1 MEICRFWTWKR
12 SRNASSCYIAG
23 PSLTFKHPHH
33 IVDDFSRL
41 AQHTHT
47 QIEKQINE
55 LPSLS
60 SSPESETD
68 WFPSSTAQIPQ
79 KGIIQWLRDVA
90 TIPYPSGK
98 NWVSDLVEA
107 KSSWRSSTPGPRD
120 VEENTR
126 CLPLS
131 KSPGNRQVSKVVQ
144 EHFQFKEI
152 IANKSRTWKIS
163 IKNISFTAMKQ
174 LGEEVVETTYSK
186 FSGHSSTKWCGHK
199 CTSTPHM
206 TAPLWAEHQFFNFS
220 FQAVHL
226 CLIAMSKHAS
236 SEDGRIPCSNGLFL
250 DFHVGFWE
258 STFFSQTN
266 IKRLKHEV
274 LNVWLPCFMWK
285 SSFCMRANKS
295 QPHLHLD
302 NGLQS
307 SLWHV
312 RWRPWKTTTASVPQV
327 SPFKW
332 HAKSYPT
339 KPKG

>member
-1 MEICRFWTWKR
+1 MKKLLKQHIPNFLVILPPNDVAI
-12 SRNASSCYIAG
+12 NA
-23 PSLTFKHPHH
+23 HPHP
-33 IVDDFSRL
+33 
-41 AQHTHT
+41 T
-47 QIEKQINE
+47 
-55 LPSLS
+55 
-60 SSPESETD
+60 
-68 WFPSSTAQIPQ
+68 
-79 KGIIQWLRDVA
+79 WLHR
-90 TIPYPSGK
+90 
-98 NWVSDLVEA
+98 
-107 KSSWRSSTPGPRD
+107 
-120 VEENTR
+120 
-126 CLPLS
+126 
-131 KSPGNRQVSKVVQ
+131 
-144 EHFQFKEI
+144 
-152 IANKSRTWKIS
+152 
-163 IKNISFTAMKQ
+163 
-174 LGEEVVETTYSK
+174 
-186 FSGHSSTKWCGHK
+186 
-199 CTSTPHM
+199 
-206 TAPLWAEHQFFNFS
+206 WAEHQFFNFS

>member
-1 MEICRFWTWKR
+1 MQKT
-12 SRNASSCYIAG
+12 
-23 PSLTFKHPHH
+23 
-33 IVDDFSRL
+33 V
-41 AQHTHT
+41 
-47 QIEKQINE
+47 QI
-55 LPSLS
+55 S

-68 WFPSSTAQIPQ
+68 WFPSSTASYPPKRYHPMATGRSHYSIPLG
-79 KGIIQWLRDVA
+79 KKLGQWLGLR
-90 TIPYPSGK
+90 PSQGGP
-98 NWVSDLVEA
+98 VP
-107 KSSWRSSTPGPRD
+107 PGPEMSR
-120 VEENTR
+120 ENTR
-126 CLPLS
+126 CRDISPNHLEIDWFPKWS
-131 KSPGNRQVSKVVQ
+131 KNIS
-144 EHFQFKEI
+144 

-163 IKNISFTAMKQ
+163 IKNISFTVVSNNLVKKLLKQ
-174 LGEEVVETTYSK
+174 HIPNFLVILPPNDVAINAR
-186 FSGHSSTKWCGHK
+186 
-199 CTSTPHM
+199 PHP
-206 TAPLWAEHQFFNFS
+206 TWLHRWAEHQFFNFS

-258 STFFSQTN
+258 STCFSQTN
-266 IKRLKHEV
+266 IKWLKHEV
-274 LNVWLPCFMWK
+274 LHVWLPCFMWK

-312 RWRPWKTTTASVPQV
+312 RWRPWKTTTASVAQV